1 LSKNGCTFTRVCG
14 CYVDADHHKVTKISE
29 TFLNLDDEEFYKY
42 LDIAKKVLSGTI
54 GNNILELEFPL
65 AEEAAG
71 GRQQFLMG
79 LRESKLKNEDL
90 MDAFYDQV
98 IENYDYVGNYLIL
111 VFHDVYD
118 VITKTTDNDKLDE
131 SEEVYEYL
139 LCAICPVNLTKPGLG
154 YLADD
159 NRIGPRIRDWVVGVP
174 DTGFVFPAFT
184 DRSSDIHSVMFYTR
198 DTKTPHSEFMEN
210 GLGCNTRLTAT
221 EKKLTFQ
228 DIVRDVIGEDDD
240 ESDALY
246 MDIHENIYDRIDIPV
261 PENMEAEIAP
271 LRDMIMEAVAE
282 TDDALMN
289 KYFNGEEFT
298 FDEIKKAIRQGVKD
312 GTIYPVYCG
321 TGQENVGIMSLMDG
335 IGKYLQNPTEITEV
349 SHDSKTG
356 EPVEVVQDAA
366 DTTSAIVFKTI
377 ADPYVGKMS
386 VFRVYSGSVKADS
399 TLYNPNKDTYEKIGK
414 IFTLT
419 GKKQQDVPE
428 IIAGDIGVVAKLDKT
443 KTGDTLCAENKN
455 IILSGIEFPAPVISM
470 AVYPEAKGDEE
481 KIVSGLTKLTDEDP
495 TFTVTNNSETKQT
508 LINGQGEQ
516 HIDVIVSKLKAK
528 YGVNVKLEEPI
539 VPYRETILG

>member
-1 LSKNGCTFTRVCG
+1 MNKKDILEIKRRLSKNGCTFTRVCG
-14 CYVDADHHKVTKISE
+14 CYVDADHNKVTKISE

-42 LDIAKKVLSGTI
+42 LDIAKKVFSGSI

-79 LRESKLKNEDL
+79 LRESKLKNDDL
-90 MDAFYDQV
+90 LDAFYDQV

-159 NRIGPRIRDWVVGVP
+159 NRIGPRVRDWVVGVP
-174 DTGFVFPAFT
+174 DTGFVFPAFN

-198 DTKTPHSEFMEN
+198 DTKTPHAEFMES

-240 ESDALY
+240 ESKALY

-261 PENMEAEIAP
+261 EEDVEPIPVIMTPSTIEEVLTEIGLDEERTAVIKKNYEKAFSEEDLPTADYLADPKVVEANARRKDRLELIGQVENLKQQLEATRAIP
-271 LRDMIMEAVAE
+271 VAE
-282 TDDALMN
+282 SDD
-289 KYFNGEEFT
+289 E
-298 FDEIKKAIRQGVKD
+298 D
-312 GTIYPVYCG
+312 
-321 TGQENVGIMSLMDG
+321 
-335 IGKYLQNPTEITEV
+335 
-349 SHDSKTG
+349 
-356 EPVEVVQDAA
+356 
-366 DTTSAIVFKTI
+366 
-377 ADPYVGKMS
+377 
-386 VFRVYSGSVKADS
+386 
-399 TLYNPNKDTYEKIGK
+399 
-414 IFTLT
+414 
-419 GKKQQDVPE
+419 DVP
-428 IIAGDIGVVAKLDKT
+428 VVKT
-443 KTGDTLCAENKN
+443 YDV
-455 IILSGIEFPAPVISM
+455 ILRVK
-470 AVYPEAKGDEE
+470 PEKATQ
-481 KIVSGLTKLTDEDP
+481 IHS
-495 TFTVTNNSETKQT
+495 QI
-508 LINGQGEQ
+508 INGQKCL
-516 HIDVIVSKLKAK
+516 VIPMDEDEHAAIN
-528 YGVNVKLEEPI
+528 GVNT
-539 VPYRETILG
+539 TI